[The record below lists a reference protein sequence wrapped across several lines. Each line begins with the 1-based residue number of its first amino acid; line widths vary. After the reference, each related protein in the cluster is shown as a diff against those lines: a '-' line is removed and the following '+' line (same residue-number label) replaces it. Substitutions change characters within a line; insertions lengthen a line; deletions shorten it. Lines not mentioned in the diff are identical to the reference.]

1 VIYKHYRTEK
11 HGCVSVAFQSE
22 DGVAEIGVSW
32 CSPKDRFNRKKGRT
46 IAEGRLESKRPNGYY
61 FSRAYS
67 EEGNPGQRIYDMLIE
82 LDVPRW
88 FDAFEDAL
96 EKRWNDEAARQG

>member
-1 VIYKHYRTEK
+1 MIYKHYRTEK
-11 HGCVSVAFQSE
+11 HGCVSVAFQST

-32 CSPKDRFNRKKGRT
+32 CSPKDKFNRKKGRL
-46 IAEGRLESKRPNGYY
+46 IAEGRLIRKRPNGQYY
-61 FSRAYS
+61 SRAYPV
-67 EEGNPGQRIYDMLIE
+67 EGIPSQRIYDMLTE

-96 EKRWNDEAARQG
+96 QKKWNDEAARQ

>member
-32 CSPKDRFNRKKGRT
+32 CSPKDKFNRKKGRI
-46 IAEGRLESKRPNGYY
+46 IAEGRLVRKRPNGYY
-61 FSRAYS
+61 YSRAYPG
-67 EEGNPGQRIYDMLIE
+67 EGLPSQRIYDMLIE

-88 FDAFEDAL
+88 FGDFEDAL
-96 EKRWNDEAARQG
+96 QKKWKNETARQ